1 MHLGA
6 DRGVR
11 DTRAMITPPMEPITA
26 DDEQIRSALAAA
38 ELPALLPALAYVT
51 GDLSLLRGELRPDP
65 LRMREPQGG
74 LSDEQQAVIR
84 ALAFGA
90 IVAYR
95 DGGAVAAPSPGPVS
109 LQQIMEHC
117 VGTTVPADYL
127 PLLREELS
135 VTGEDLRAPDWDKAT
150 VAPERPFHVVI
161 IGAGMS
167 GLLAAHRLQQAGVPF
182 TILEK
187 NDDVGGT
194 WYENTYPGCRV
205 DVTNHVYSYSF
216 AQRNDWPLHFSTQD
230 VLLDYFRRCADAFG
244 LRPHIRLRTEV
255 SSMVWDGERA
265 VWQLEVTGPE
275 GDGVVEANA
284 VVSAVG
290 QLNRPKMPDIAGM
303 DAFAGPS
310 FHSAEWDHTVDLTGQ
325 RVVVIGTGASA
336 VQFVPVVARQA
347 ASIELFQRTPNWF
360 FPNPQYHA
368 RVDEGLQWLYRH
380 VPTYSQWHRFWL
392 FWRGTE
398 GVLPACR
405 VDPAWADQDRS
416 VSPLNDELRALL
428 TEYLHAEFGDRG
440 DLLDKVVPAYPPA
453 SKRIVV
459 DNGSWAGA
467 LKRPNVR
474 LRAEG
479 IAAVTPT
486 GVRTSAGED
495 VPADVIVYA
504 TGFQASNFLTPMKVV
519 GRGGIELH
527 QQWDGNARAYV
538 GVTVPN
544 FPNFYLLYG
553 PNTNIVVNGSIIY
566 FSECE
571 VSYVLGCVRL
581 LLAGGHAA
589 HDCRPEV
596 HDAYNR
602 RIDDGNLTMV
612 WGVSK
617 VNSWYKSTSG
627 RVAQNWPF
635 SLLEYWQQTRAP
647 DPVDYVL
654 T

>member
-1 MHLGA
+1 
-6 DRGVR
+6 
-11 DTRAMITPPMEPITA
+11 MITPAMEPITA
-26 DDEQIRSALAAA
+26 DDDQIRAALEAA
-38 ELPALLPALAYVT
+38 ELPALLPALAFLT
-51 GDLSLLRGELRPDP
+51 GDLSLLRPELRPDP
-65 LRMREPQGG
+65 LRMREPQSG
-74 LSDEQQAVIR
+74 LSDEQQAAIR
-84 ALAFGA
+84 ALAFDA
-90 IVAYR
+90 IVRYR
-95 DGGAVAAPSPGPVS
+95 DGGQVAAPAPGS
-109 LQQIMEHC
+109 DALQRIMGHC
-117 VGTTVPADYL
+117 VGTDVPAEYL

-135 VTGEDLRAPDWDKAT
+135 VTGEDLRAPDWSKDAL
-150 VAPERPFHVVI
+150 AADRPFHVVI

-167 GLLAAHRLQQAGVPF
+167 GLLAAHRMQQAGVEF

-244 LRPHIRLRTEV
+244 LRPRIRFRTEV
-255 SSMVWDGERA
+255 SSMVWDDQRK
-265 VWQLEVTGPE
+265 VWQLEVNGP
-275 GDGVVEANA
+275 DGEAVVEANA

-303 DAFAGPS
+303 DSFAGAS
-310 FHSAEWDHTVDLTGQ
+310 FHSAEWRHDVDLTGK
-325 RVVVIGTGASA
+325 RVAVIGTGASA
-336 VQFVPVVARQA
+336 VQFVPVIAEQA

-380 VPTYSQWHRFWL
+380 LPTYSQWHRFWL

-405 VDPAWADQDRS
+405 VDPTWADQDRS

-428 TEYLHAEFGDRG
+428 TEYLTAEFGDRP
-440 DLLDKVVPAYPPA
+440 DLLAKVVPQYPPA

-459 DNGSWAGA
+459 DNGTWAA
-467 LKRPNVR
+467 TLKRPDVHVR
-474 LRAEG
+474 TDG
-479 IAAVTPT
+479 IAAITPT
-486 GVRTSAGED
+486 GIRTAAGED
-495 VPADVIVYA
+495 VAVDVIVYA

-519 GRGGIELH
+519 GVGGVELH
-527 QQWDGNARAYV
+527 QQWDGNARAYL

-571 VSYVLGCVRL
+571 VNYVLGCVRML
-581 LLAGGHAA
+581 LGGGHAA
-589 HDCRPEV
+589 HDCRADV

-602 RIDDGNLTMV
+602 RIDEGNLGMV

-617 VNSWYKSTSG
+617 VSSWYKSASG

-635 SLLEYWQQTRAP
+635 SLLVYWQQTRTP
-647 DPVDYVL
+647 DPADYIL
-654 T
+654 S